1 MSTIKDKILIYID
14 KLKADSGDTD
24 VKPFEDVADIVKGTE
39 NDILATL
46 FSEESLRGMTLMDIS
61 SELIIDDITIPAEEE
76 EPTLSSSLLPSVGLQ
91 QVYPESSVGSYSSEA
106 VASYDL
112 KTDGQLMNSSPIYV
126 SLISD
131 YIKETKALNVLTIG
145 SRAIDLKTQK
155 FLSLCIDK
163 GIIDNN
169 TMDCFISLGFTIG
182 LTLEQFNQS
191 ITRREENKPLGT
203 SRQKA
208 NSRLLEKVK
217 INMRTLIVL
226 SAYCRVN
233 LTWTQISKNTRIAGP
248 INENI
253 RTLDSSYVQK
263 WWNSRFV
270 WESLLDENKAYFF
283 DNYFAKSLL
292 KMVNYIYSLQPE
304 IVENNAKK
312 VKYIEFKNATKANMF
327 KVSYRN
333 KFFVPRPKLMI
344 NLKNGAV
351 PVLSSFISLSHLFA
365 QKLNDTLFRDTD
377 TQGSKPKLFLKYTK
391 MYDNQARMLNAALGR
406 LYNFDQN
413 RKTRK
418 WQENPEVSN
427 TMSRKYIDMYNQLQD
442 AKLIETDIDY
452 DDVPVDIESIKT
464 KLSQTVELK
473 ILAKSK
479 ASVIITEYDDE
490 PQVEENRADDDLFD
504 ENGNYTGTVKQAN
517 GNLIKISANS
527 YYYIYE
533 NYTVEDML
541 RDLKERKPSTDAYY
555 FTMDGK
561 IVSPKR
567 KLDELN
573 PKSGIVVSGASKQRN
588 KPAVVFDKL
597 VM

>member
-1 MSTIKDKILIYID
+1 MSNIKDKILIYID